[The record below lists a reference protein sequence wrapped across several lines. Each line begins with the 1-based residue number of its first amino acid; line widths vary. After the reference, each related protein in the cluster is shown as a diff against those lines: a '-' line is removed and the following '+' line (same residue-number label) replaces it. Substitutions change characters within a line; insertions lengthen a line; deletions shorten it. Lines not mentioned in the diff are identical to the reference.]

1 MANHK
6 TIGIIGSGQMGSG
19 IAQVCAVAGFD
30 VWLYDIAHEQLQMAH
45 KNIEASLE
53 KLAAKGK
60 LPQDQAKSAM
70 QHLNITAQFDDL
82 KKCSFCIEAATENE
96 TLKKKLFKD
105 LDALLPAEAIL
116 ASNTSSIPITEL
128 AAATHRPEKVI
139 GMHFMNPV
147 PLMALVEVIRG
158 KKTSDEAHRK
168 TIELAKKIGKT
179 PVTVKDTPGF
189 VVNRIL
195 APMINE
201 AVWTLHEGLSTKEDI
216 DTAMM
221 EGCHFPMGPLTLADF
236 IGLDTCLF
244 ILEVMHKGLKDDKF
258 KPCPLLKKMVEEGK
272 LGRKTGEGFYKYG

>member
-19 IAQVCAVAGFD
+19 IAQVCAAAGLD
-30 VWLYDIAHEQLQMAH
+30 VWLYDIAQEQLQMAH

-96 TLKKKLFKD
+96 ILKKKLFKD

-168 TIELAKKIGKT
+168 TIDLAKKIGKT